1 MKTVNV
7 RFGGDAAFVPPSY
20 LVGVCLVIIGVWVMV
35 LRGFTETVVLS
46 PAEVRQESGHAY
58 IARLPSRLYGM
69 FVLIGD
75 TGDALGQSDLQ
86 LFENGQP
93 LGPGHTLHQDIRE
106 RGAGRFSHWVDQVYF
121 SATDNTDPSING
133 RAYEAVGH
141 VRLQIFAGFVI
152 SFLLLLPLQLTRSA
166 RWQGESLVPS
176 LQPVGLNIAVPGAFL
191 LAIAAQL
198 PGLLTQAAFA
208 DATLNHAIPLT
219 GDDGDYQVLA
229 INLRHGQGY
238 SSRLLLPIDRY
249 RLDEDGPG
257 SAEALQSAQSAQSGA
272 VIEFRRSP
280 GLSLMLGGVYLV
292 FGSETIV
299 TRRTMALLAWLT
311 GVLLLITGAVT
322 AGWAGSLAGG
332 LSALYHLKYF
342 PGTYHF
348 ERVMSENPTA
358 FWIALCGL
366 LFTLYL
372 KRGSRLLLVAS
383 ALSLAGVILM
393 RVNFLPV
400 LPLLALYL
408 AGLKRSWGNSLLF
421 AAVAA
426 LPLLLWSG
434 YASLAVGRPV
444 LLTQGGPGLFANT
457 NNLDTLEGV
466 GPDRWNQGGWN
477 PGFYRKADGTWA
489 KDNHNVV
496 QPGESGWLKGLTFW
510 WNNLSRVPELFFVK
524 LRSGFWFS
532 DGGSLNWLRPEG
544 FFLIGIGY
552 LLVAVGF
559 LPFRLPLA
567 AVLRQSPERLL
578 VAQIAL
584 IAVLFVLWNKHGLLP
599 VLAVWSLLM
608 CLSLLRLSGR
618 QQPLA
623 VPNPAWFLGFVI
635 SHAMT
640 TLLFYGIRLHQPL
653 DSSLMLICFLG
664 VILTVRETARHGW
677 LLPVCFA
684 GLIVV
689 TVFEPIY

>member
-1 MKTVNV
+1 MKIVNV
-7 RFGGDAAFVPPSY
+7 RSADAAFVPPSY
-20 LVGVCLVIIGVWVMV
+20 LVGVCLVIIGIWVMV
-35 LRGFTETVVLS
+35 LRGFAETFVLS
-46 PAEVRQESGHAY
+46 PVEVRQDSGHAY

-69 FVLIGD
+69 FVLRGD
-75 TGDALGQSDLQ
+75 TGDAPVRSDLQ

-93 LGPGHTLHQDIRE
+93 LGPGHALHQDVRE
-106 RGAGRFSHWVDQVYF
+106 RGAGRFSHWVDHVYF
-121 SATDNTDPSING
+121 SATDNTDPSSNG
-133 RAYEAVGH
+133 RAYEAVGY

-152 SFLLLLPLQLTRSA
+152 SIVLLLPLLQTRSA
-166 RWQGESLVPS
+166 RWQGESPVPS

-198 PGLLTQAAFA
+198 PGLLTQAATA
-208 DATLNHAIPLT
+208 DARLNHAIPLT
-219 GDDGDYQVLA
+219 AGDDGNYQVLA
-229 INLRHGQGY
+229 INLRHGLGY
-238 SSRLLLPIDRY
+238 SSRILLPIDRY
-249 RLDEDGPG
+249 RLDERGPG
-257 SAEALQSAQSAQSGA
+257 SAEALPSVQSGA

-280 GLSLMLGGVYLV
+280 GLSLMLAGVYLV

-299 TRRTMALLAWLT
+299 TQRTMALLAWLT
-311 GVLLLITGAVT
+311 GVLLLITGAVM

-332 LSALYHLKYF
+332 LSALYHLNYF

-348 ERVMSENPTA
+348 ERILTENPTA
-358 FWIALCGL
+358 FCVALCGL

-372 KRGSRLLLVAS
+372 KRGSTLLLVAS

-393 RVNFLPV
+393 RLNFLPV

-408 AGLKRSWGNSLLF
+408 AGLKRRWGSSLLF

-444 LLTQGGPGLFANT
+444 LLTQGGPRLFAHT

-489 KDNHNVV
+489 SDNHNVV
-496 QPGESGWLKGLTFW
+496 QPGENGWRKGLTFW
-510 WNNLSRVPELFFVK
+510 WNNLSRLPELFFVK
-524 LRSGFWFS
+524 LRTGFWFS

-567 AVLRQSPERLL
+567 AVLRQPPERLL
-578 VAQIAL
+578 VVQIAL

-640 TLLFYGIRLHQPL
+640 TLLFYGVRFHLPL

-664 VILTVRETARHGW
+664 VTLTVRETARHGW

-689 TVFEPIY
+689 TVFGPIY